1 MCMPPSSGSSKLSGS
16 SKKKESSTSAL
27 AAAETN
33 MSSRII
39 RGDSR
44 VQKLKVSSPGAVNVR
59 GGSQER
65 VMDVE
70 KQAYEQGYAEG
81 ERIGKQM
88 GEKMVETV
96 VKRYDNGIAQLAQ
109 THKAL
114 VEAMEEQTVRLALA
128 ISRKIVQRELT
139 MDPDLV
145 AALASVALKRVLSH
159 QSITLRVSRQDFD
172 HVRAAVAAAN
182 PAISVK
188 DDATLERGDFVVDT
202 AQTHLDGR
210 VASQIETIGRVLF
223 DQ

>member
-1 MCMPPSSGSSKLSGS
+1 
-16 SKKKESSTSAL
+16 
-27 AAAETN
+27 

-39 RGDSR
+39 RGDGR
-44 VQKLKVSSPGAVNVR
+44 VQKLKVSAPAAANIPGA
-59 GGSQER
+59 SQEH

-70 KQAYEQGYAEG
+70 KQAFEQGYAEG

-96 VKRYDNGIAQLAQ
+96 VKRYDSGIAKLAGE
-109 THKAL
+109 HKSL
-114 VEAMEEQTVRLALA
+114 VEAMEEQTVRMALE

-159 QSITLRVSRQDFD
+159 QSITLRVSRQDFE
-172 HVRAAVAAAN
+172 HVRAAVTAAN

-210 VASQIETIGRVLF
+210 VASQIETIGRVLL
-223 DQ
+223 DE

>member
-1 MCMPPSSGSSKLSGS
+1 
-16 SKKKESSTSAL
+16 
-27 AAAETN
+27 

-70 KQAYEQGYAEG
+70 KQAFEQGYAEG

-159 QSITLRVSRQDFD
+159 QSITLRVSRQDFGR
-172 HVRAAVAAAN
+172 VRVAVANVNSAVT
-182 PAISVK
+182 VK
-188 DDATLERGDFVVDT
+188 DDATLERGDFVIDT

-210 VASQIETIGRVLF
+210 VGSQVDTISRALF
-223 DQ
+223 DE